1 MNVES
6 LVDLAKK
13 NILELI
19 ITGIYKPGQ
28 QLKEDEVC
36 NRFGFSRPPIR
47 EAFKMLE
54 AEGMVTRKPRCGVF
68 VAKMTPRDVWE
79 VYTLKSVIY
88 QMATSLAMSVMTD
101 RDIRALE
108 KTVDQMAACVA
119 SEPVVLRQYQLHH
132 RAFHEIFMNLAGNK
146 RLAQVEN
153 NLRFQISR
161 ISYNSLKDPAHLK
174 ASLEYHR
181 QILSAIKNGERETAC
196 RLMKAHVLDALD
208 AALKLLP
215 PDSGEALM
223 DEMTSSFVPEGDTA
237 DIDVAIIRFATIRPL
252 PTANFKNNVP
262 HDVIPKGG

>member
-28 QLKEDEVC
+28 QLKEDEIC
-36 NRFGFSRPPIR
+36 KRFRFSRPPIR

-68 VAKMTPRDVWE
+68 VAKMTPKDVWE

-119 SEPVVLRQYQLHH
+119 NEPVVLRQYQLHH
-132 RAFHEIFMNLAGNK
+132 RAFHEIVMTLAGNS
-146 RLAQVEN
+146 RLTQVEN

-174 ASLEYHR
+174 ASLEYHWR
-181 QILSAIKNGERETAC
+181 ILAAMKQGDQALAC
-196 RLMKAHVLDALD
+196 QLMKEHVLDALD
-208 AALKLLP
+208 LALKLLP
-215 PDSGEALM
+215 TDSSLLPIDQEASCLSPPI
-223 DEMTSSFVPEGDTA
+223 DIT
-237 DIDVAIIRFATIRPL
+237 DIDFSNSPFREITTCAVG
-252 PTANFKNNVP
+252 N
-262 HDVIPKGG
+262 